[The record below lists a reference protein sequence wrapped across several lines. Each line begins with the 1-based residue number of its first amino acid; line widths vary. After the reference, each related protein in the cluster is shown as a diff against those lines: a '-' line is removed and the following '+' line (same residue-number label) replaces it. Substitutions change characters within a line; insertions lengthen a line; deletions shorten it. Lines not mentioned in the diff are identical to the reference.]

1 MKRAKKIPTTTLL
14 SNLNRAGD
22 KLISRLDQFSM
33 LREIANKRNYS
44 YKVDQIHKK
53 VSEEYEFWTRKQ
65 STNVSIFKLVDLKE
79 DLKYIETQLNATD
92 INKHRVDILAEKYNI
107 SYAENNSRTKP

>member
-1 MKRAKKIPTTTLL
+1 MKKIPTTTL
-14 SNLNRAGD
+14 SSSLNRAGD
-22 KLISRLDQFSM
+22 KLLSRLDQFSK
-33 LREIANKRNYS
+33 LREIANKRNYP
-44 YKVDQIHKK
+44 YKIDQIHKK

-65 STNVSIFKLVDLKE
+65 FTNTSVFKLVDLKE
-79 DLKYIETQLNATD
+79 DLKFIESQLNGND